1 MTGVATRDNPPV
13 RADDSPPSSA
23 DTAASGLATSALQT
37 SGNAILA
44 AIQALLPTALSAGRL
59 VVESTGNI
67 ASGVADSGNPVKV
80 GGVRR
85 ATLPSFADGQRGDLQ
100 LGARGSLQVNLMST
114 DGTTGAQLVA
124 AGDGRVAQTALEVDA
139 LGAVFDGTNWN
150 RARGDA
156 VGGAWVQGNVAS
168 GATDTGSPVK
178 AGGRFNTT
186 PPTLTNGQR
195 GDLQVDA
202 AANLK
207 TTLATL
213 IAGED
218 QVFDRL
224 KTMMRFTPTNI
235 AAATTTLVKSGA
247 GVLHSITINTTAAG
261 TITIYDSLTAAGTKI
276 ATIKTS
282 VVEQTF
288 VFDCAFATGLTIV
301 TGAASDITVNWI

>member
-23 DTAASGLATSALQT
+23 DTAASGLATSANQT
-37 SGNAILA
+37 AANATLA

-67 ASGVADSGNPVKV
+67 ASGSTDTGNPVKV
-80 GGVRR
+80 GLRY
-85 ATLPSFADGQRGDLQ
+85 
-100 LGARGSLQVNLMST
+100 
-114 DGTTGAQLVA
+114 
-124 AGDGRVAQTALEVDA
+124 
-139 LGAVFDGTNWN
+139 
-150 RARGDA
+150 
-156 VGGAWVQGNVAS
+156 
-168 GATDTGSPVK
+168 
-178 AGGRFNTT
+178 NTT
-186 PPTLTNGQR
+186 PPVLTNGQR
-195 GDLQVDA
+195 GDMQGDA

-218 QVFDRL
+218 QTFDRL
-224 KTMMRFTPTNI
+224 KTMLRFSPTNI
-235 AAATTTLVKSGA
+235 AAAATTLVKSGA

-261 TITIYDSLTAAGTKI
+261 TITIWDSLTASGTKI
-276 ATIKTS
+276 GTIKAS

-301 TGAASDITVNWI
+301 TAGASDITVNWI